1 MSTFDESQHPRNAD
15 GTFGEKTQASA
26 GISLTSMT
34 VVDQARNAQR
44 HINAFLST
52 HDPADY
58 DRGVC
63 ALAGQAFDDE
73 PVLDQPLPVDRAMA
87 LALEQQDGE
96 STYVSAVVR
105 IDDRELQD
113 AIRDGSVDDM
123 LARKLVCDAPA
134 YDMDYRIL
142 GVGASG
148 EILIEASMDVGAF
161 VNDFGLKVRA

>member
-1 MSTFDESQHPRNAD
+1 MGTFDESQHPRNAD

-34 VVDQARNAQR
+34 VVDQARNGQR
-44 HINAFLST
+44 HMNVFLST
-52 HDPADY
+52 RDPADY
-58 DRGVC
+58 DRAVC

-87 LALEQQDGE
+87 LALKQQDGE

-105 IDDRELQD
+105 VDAGELVD
-113 AIRDGSVDDM
+113 AIRDDTVDDM
-123 LARKLVCDAPA
+123 LARKLVRDAPA

-148 EILIEASMDVGAF
+148 QTLVEASMDVGAF
-161 VNDFGLKVRA
+161 VNDFGFTVPA